1 MWSAASPV
9 KRTGEVRVGRRT
21 TSSLKPP
28 NRDEVPHLLLS
39 LGAGVSPAEGSVKP
53 IAGFTY
59 NLFLMAAFPLP
70 SCDIIVVL
78 APHTRAGATILA
90 KNSDRSPYE
99 CQPLAQAPHRVHR
112 DGATVHCQYLE
123 IPQVAETAA
132 VIGSRPFWLWGFEQG
147 LNEYGVAIGNEAV
160 LTRETLPST
169 GLLGMDLVRLG
180 LERSK
185 TAREATEIIGGLI
198 ERYGQGGSAQY
209 DVDFRYC
216 GSFIIADHVD
226 AYVLESSGRQW
237 IVRRVEER
245 ACISNRLTI
254 DSGSLGSADVESYA
268 RARGWCEGESSFDFA
283 AAYSSRNPGKDKS
296 DPLTARGRLARSR
309 ELVSRNGRRTIREM
323 LAILRDHGA
332 RGEMPPAVG
341 TPRDD
346 SPTLCMHGSVSGT
359 TASMVAE
366 IPAPDAD
373 TIPVLWASF
382 AAPCTSIA
390 FPLFVGGTLPPIL
403 AAGGEKP
410 SADSP
415 WWRFRKIQDLIAV
428 APERLAPI
436 AWKHFRPLEA
446 AMLERCAEV
455 SRQARKL
462 DATAREKIL
471 GSFMAQ
477 NIVRILN
484 AQAAAESE
492 LPRAAS

>member
-1 MWSAASPV
+1 MPA
-9 KRTGEVRVGRRT
+9 
-21 TSSLKPP
+21 SSL
-28 NRDEVPHLLLS
+28 S
-39 LGAGVSPAEGSVKP
+39 
-53 IAGFTY
+53 
-59 NLFLMAAFPLP
+59 
-70 SCDIIVVL
+70 SCDTIVVL
-78 APHTRAGATILA
+78 APHTRAGATLLA
-90 KNSDRSPYE
+90 KNSDRSPRE
-99 CQPLAQAPHRVHR
+99 CQPLAQSLRRVHPK
-112 DGATVHCQYLE
+112 GATVQSQYLE

-132 VIGSRPFWLWGFEQG
+132 VIGSRPFWLWGLEHG

-185 TAREATEIIGGLI
+185 TAREATEVIGALI
-198 ERYGQGGSAQY
+198 ERYGQGGSGQF

-216 GSFIIADHVD
+216 GGFIIADHVE

-237 IVRRVEER
+237 IARRVEDR

-254 DSGSLGSADVESYA
+254 DTGSLGSADVETYA
-268 RARGWCEGESSFDFA
+268 RGCGWCDDEGGTSFSFA
-283 AAYSSRNPGKDKS
+283 AAYSSRNAGKDKS

-309 ELVSRNGRRTIREM
+309 ELVSRNGRRTMREM
-323 LAILRDHGA
+323 LAMLRDHGA
-332 RGEMPPAVG
+332 RGETPPAAG
-341 TPRDD
+341 AALDD
-346 SPTLCMHGSVSGT
+346 SPTLCMHGTVSGT

-366 IPAPDAD
+366 LPAPGAE
-373 TIPVLWASF
+373 TIPVLWASL

-390 FPLFVGGTLPPIL
+390 FPLFVAGTLPPVL

-415 WWRFRKIQDLIAV
+415 WWRFRKVQDLVAI
-428 APERLAPI
+428 APERLAPL

-455 SRQARKL
+455 SRQARKI
-462 DATAREKIL
+462 DRAAREKLL

-477 NIVRILN
+477 NIVRVLN
-484 AQAAAESE
+484 AQSAAESE
-492 LPRAAS
+492 LIRAAS

>member
-1 MWSAASPV
+1 M
-9 KRTGEVRVGRRT
+9 
-21 TSSLKPP
+21 
-28 NRDEVPHLLLS
+28 
-39 LGAGVSPAEGSVKP
+39 
-53 IAGFTY
+53 
-59 NLFLMAAFPLP
+59 
-70 SCDIIVVL
+70 
-78 APHTRAGATILA
+78 
-90 KNSDRSPYE
+90 
-99 CQPLAQAPHRVHR
+99 
-112 DGATVHCQYLE
+112 HCQYLE
-123 IPQVAETAA
+123 IPQVPETAA
-132 VIGSRPFWLWGFEQG
+132 VIGSRPFWLWGFEHG

-185 TAREATEIIGGLI
+185 TARDATEIIGALI
-198 ERYGQGGSAQY
+198 ERHGQGGSAQF

-216 GSFIIADHVD
+216 GSFIIADHAD

-237 IVRRVEER
+237 IARRVEDR

-254 DSGSLGSADVESYA
+254 DTGILGSPDVESYA

-283 AAYSSRNPGKDKS
+283 AAYSSRNAGKVKD

-309 ELVSRNGRRTIREM
+309 ELVSRNGRRTLRET

-332 RGEMPPAVG
+332 RGAMPPAAVG
-341 TPRDD
+341 TGARDD

-366 IPAPDAD
+366 LPAPGAD
-373 TIPVLWASF
+373 TIAVLWASL

-390 FPLFVGGTLPPIL
+390 FPLFVAGTIPPVL

-410 SADSP
+410 SVDSP
-415 WWRFRKIQDLIAV
+415 WWRFRKIQDQVAI

-455 SRQARKL
+455 SHQARKL
-462 DATAREKIL
+462 GPAAREKLL

-484 AQAAAESE
+484 AQSAAESE
-492 LPRAAS
+492 LTRAAS

>member
-1 MWSAASPV
+1 MAAS
-9 KRTGEVRVGRRT
+9 
-21 TSSLKPP
+21 
-28 NRDEVPHLLLS
+28 LLS
-39 LGAGVSPAEGSVKP
+39 
-53 IAGFTY
+53 
-59 NLFLMAAFPLP
+59 
-70 SCDIIVVL
+70 SCDTMVVL
-78 APHTRAGATILA
+78 APHTRNGATILA

-99 CQPLAQAPHRVHR
+99 CQQLAQLAHRAHPK
-112 DGATVHCQYLE
+112 GGTVHCQYLE

-132 VIGSRPFWLWGFEQG
+132 VIGSRPFWLWGFEHG

-160 LTRETLPST
+160 LTRETLPAT

-185 TAREATEIIGGLI
+185 TAREATEVIGELI
-198 ERYGQGGSAQY
+198 ERYGQGGSGQY

-216 GSFIIADHVD
+216 GGFILADPAD

-237 IVRRVEER
+237 IARRVEER

-254 DSGSLGSADVESYA
+254 AAGSAGSADVESYA
-268 RARGWCEGESSFDFA
+268 RGRGWCDSESDSPFDFA
-283 AAYSSRNPGKDKS
+283 AAYSSRNAGKDKS
-296 DPLTARGRLARSR
+296 DPLHARGRLARSR
-309 ELVSRNGRRTIREM
+309 ELVARNGRRTIREM

-332 RGEMPPAVG
+332 RGEMPPTG
-341 TPRDD
+341 DPTTRDD
-346 SPTLCMHGSVSGT
+346 FPTLCMHGSVSGT

-366 IPAPDAD
+366 LHAPDAD
-373 TIPVLWASF
+373 MLPVVWASL

-390 FPLFVGGTLPPIL
+390 FPLFVGGTMPPIL

-415 WWRFRKIQDLIAV
+415 WWRFRKVQDLVAV
-428 APERLAPI
+428 APERMAPI
-436 AWKHFRPLEA
+436 AWKHFRQLEA

-462 DATAREKIL
+462 DPAAREKLL

-484 AQAAAESE
+484 AQSAAESE
-492 LPRAAS
+492 LTHAAS

>member
-1 MWSAASPV
+1 MAAS
-9 KRTGEVRVGRRT
+9 
-21 TSSLKPP
+21 L
-28 NRDEVPHLLLS
+28 
-39 LGAGVSPAEGSVKP
+39 
-53 IAGFTY
+53 
-59 NLFLMAAFPLP
+59 LP
-70 SCDIIVVL
+70 SCDTIVVL
-78 APHTRAGATILA
+78 APHTRNGATLFA

-99 CQPLAQAPHRVHR
+99 CQQLAQLPHRVHPK
-112 DGATVHCQYLE
+112 DATVHCQYLE

-132 VIGSRPFWLWGFEQG
+132 VIGSRPFWLWGFEHG

-160 LTRETLPST
+160 LTCEMLPAT

-185 TAREATEIIGGLI
+185 TAREATEVIGGLI
-198 ERYGQGGSAQY
+198 ERYGQGGSGQY

-216 GSFIIADHVD
+216 GGFIVADHAD

-237 IVRRVEER
+237 IARRVEER

-254 DSGSLGSADVESYA
+254 AAGSLGSPNVESYA
-268 RARGWCEGESSFDFA
+268 RGRGWCDSESEIDSPFDFA
-283 AAYSSRNPGKDKS
+283 AAYSSRNAGKDKS
-296 DPLTARGRLARSR
+296 DPLHARGRLARSR
-309 ELVSRNGRRTIREM
+309 ELVARNGRRTIREM

-332 RGEMPPAVG
+332 RGEMPPTGDPA
-341 TPRDD
+341 TRDD

-359 TASMVAE
+359 TASMIAE
-366 IPAPDAD
+366 LHAPDAD
-373 TIPVLWASF
+373 MLPVMWASL

-390 FPLFVGGTLPPIL
+390 FPLFVGGTLPPVL

-415 WWRFRKIQDLIAV
+415 WWRFRKIQDLVAI
-428 APERLAPI
+428 APERMAPI
-436 AWKHFRPLEA
+436 AWKHFRLLEL

-462 DATAREKIL
+462 DRAAREKL
-471 GSFMAQ
+471 LSSFMAQ

-484 AQAAAESE
+484 AQTAAESE
-492 LPRAAS
+492 LTHAAS

>member
-1 MWSAASPV
+1 M
-9 KRTGEVRVGRRT
+9 
-21 TSSLKPP
+21 PP
-28 NRDEVPHLLLS
+28 S
-39 LGAGVSPAEGSVKP
+39 
-53 IAGFTY
+53 F
-59 NLFLMAAFPLP
+59 LP
-70 SCDIIVVL
+70 SCDTIVVL

-99 CQPLAQAPHRVHR
+99 CQPLFQSARRVHPE
-112 DGATVHCQYLE
+112 GASVHCQYLE

-132 VIGSRPFWLWGFEQG
+132 LIGSRPFWLWGLEHG
-147 LNEYGVAIGNEAV
+147 LNEFGVAIGNEAV
-160 LTRETLPST
+160 LTREMLPST

-185 TAREATEIIGGLI
+185 TAREATEIIGALI

-216 GSFIIADHVD
+216 GSFIIADHAD

-237 IVRRVEER
+237 IVRRVAER

-268 RARGWCEGESSFDFA
+268 RGRGWCEGESSFDFA
-283 AAYSSRNPGKDKS
+283 AAYSSRNAGKDKS
-296 DPLTARGRLARSR
+296 DPLHARGRLARSR

-323 LAILRDHGA
+323 FAILRDHGA
-332 RGEMPPAVG
+332 RGEMPPSGDPSA
-341 TPRDD
+341 RDD
-346 SPTLCMHGSVSGT
+346 SPTLCMHGSAAGT

-366 IPAPDAD
+366 LPLPDAD
-373 TIPVLWASF
+373 TIPVMWASF
-382 AAPCTSIA
+382 AAPCSSIA
-390 FPLFVGGTLPPIL
+390 FPLFVGGTLPPVL
-403 AAGGEKP
+403 AAGGEKS

-415 WWRFRKIQDLIAV
+415 WWRFRKIQDLVAM

-455 SRQARKL
+455 SHQARKL
-462 DATAREKIL
+462 DSAAREKLL
-471 GSFMAQ
+471 GTFMAQ
-477 NIVRILN
+477 NIVRVLN
-484 AQAAAESE
+484 AQSAAESE
-492 LPRAAS
+492 LTRTAR

>member
-1 MWSAASPV
+1 MAAS
-9 KRTGEVRVGRRT
+9 
-21 TSSLKPP
+21 
-28 NRDEVPHLLLS
+28 
-39 LGAGVSPAEGSVKP
+39 
-53 IAGFTY
+53 
-59 NLFLMAAFPLP
+59 LP
-70 SCDIIVVL
+70 SCDTIVVL

-99 CQPLAQAPHRVHR
+99 CQPLAQSPRRVHPE
-112 DGATVHCQYLE
+112 GATVHCQYLE
-123 IPQVAETAA
+123 IPQVPETAA
-132 VIGSRPFWLWGFEQG
+132 VIGSRPFWLWGFEHG

-185 TAREATEIIGGLI
+185 MAREATEIIGALI

-216 GSFIIADHVD
+216 GGFISADHAE

-237 IVRRVEER
+237 IARRVDDR

-254 DSGSLGSADVESYA
+254 DTGNFGSPEVESYA
-268 RARGWCEGESSFDFA
+268 RARGWCDGTSSFSFA
-283 AAYSSRNPGKDKS
+283 AAYSSRNAGEDKS
-296 DPLTARGRLARSR
+296 DPLLARGRLARSH

-332 RGEMPPAVG
+332 RGETPPSVG
-341 TPRDD
+341 TAAGGPTERDD
-346 SPTLCMHGSVSGT
+346 SPTLCMHGSAAGT

-366 IPAPDAD
+366 LPAPGAD
-373 TIPVLWASF
+373 TIPVLWASL

-390 FPLFVGGTLPPIL
+390 FPLFVAGTLPPVL

-415 WWRFRKIQDLIAV
+415 WWRFRKIQDLVAV
-428 APERLAPI
+428 APERMAPI
-436 AWKHFRPLEA
+436 VWKHFRPLEA

-455 SRQARKL
+455 SRQGREL
-462 DATAREKIL
+462 DIAAREKLL

-477 NIVRILN
+477 NVVRVLN
-484 AQAAAESE
+484 AQSAAESE
-492 LPRAAS
+492 LTRASR